1 MKSGK
6 SNLSKEDIYIEYLT
20 KVKEK
25 TKNIQLIIKQIG
37 YELDTLIKTLERY
50 R

>member
-1 MKSGK
+1 MKSGT
-6 SNLSKEDIYIEYLT
+6 SNLSKEDIYLEYLT

-25 TKNIQLIIKQIG
+25 TKNIQLLIKQIG